1 VLVQDSSRYPPW
13 FQNPPSIREFIPL
26 LHPPAAQVVA
36 AAVVAVAAA
45 VATAAAEAVEAVVEV
60 VAAKAVAE
68 PQVDLFL
75 SVVRLGVRRTLGS
88 VVPGPY
94 HSSCTSKSR

>member
-1 VLVQDSSRYPPW
+1 VW
-13 FQNPPSIREFIPL
+13 AW
-26 LHPPAAQVVA
+26 AAVAVVVAAVAVVVA
-36 AAVVAVAAA
+36 AA
-45 VATAAAEAVEAVVEV
+45 AVVEV
-60 VAAKAVAE
+60 VDAEAVAE